1 MRIIKCIVN
10 IFLKK
15 VMYKYK
21 NVSYMELS
29 IGLEEDDY
37 K

>member
-1 MRIIKCIVN
+1 MRILKCIVN
-10 IFLKK
+10 IFFKR

-29 IGLEEDDY
+29 IGLDKDDDI
-37 K
+37 